1 MATERDKFWM
11 AVIIGFLVMLAFA
24 LITVNL
30 LKFIPLLGPFIG
42 GLVAGLIVRRNLIEG
57 GKAGLVAGIIGGVVV
72 SIDYLLGT
80 AILQGILEPFA
91 AFAGVLLVFI
101 VVIYFAILGWI
112 GGAIGAMI
120 RK

>member
-1 MATERDKFWM
+1 MAKERDKFWM

-57 GKAGLVAGIIGGVVV
+57 GKAGLVAGIIGGIVV

-101 VVIYFAILGWI
+101 VVIYFVILGWI